1 MQKLLQYIGSY
12 LAMGLLMIVLAVAIG
27 FATFFE
33 KYYGLE
39 ASWGLVYATW
49 WFNLLWFLLAI
60 NLLAAL
66 MTRAK
71 FSRNRLG
78 IFLFHLAFLVIIVG
92 AGFTRFVGTSG
103 MLHLREGAVATSY
116 MSDESYLQVADNSG
130 NVLFRQQ
137 VNVSPYADNSF
148 SASVATLAGNFDLE
162 LVRYI
167 PNSSPVLV
175 PDPMGVP
182 VIKLVV
188 ATVNGR
194 YSQLLAQGEVI
205 KVDGIAIGYDTE
217 QKCDL
222 LFKGKDSTLS
232 FTAKEVMM
240 EGAMANTDGAKIE
253 ANTSKVV
260 KTSALYAASNYQ
272 FVVAGLAHNSRV
284 EYMPQHNSN
293 AQTLEFKATLKG
305 ITRTLF
311 LTKSAEAS
319 DWSPFL
325 LDGTT
330 FLMRYGPK
338 EVKLPF
344 SVKLNRFSLER
355 YSGSESPSAFSS
367 NVTVTDEETG
377 SSFERSVSMN
387 RVLDYQGYRF
397 YQASYDTDEKGTI
410 LRITQDLWG
419 MSLTYLGYGLFM
431 VGVLFMALSRR
442 TKLYGL
448 LSSTRSKAGV
458 VVALLLLPLFSN
470 GQELPTPDRDH
481 AAKFGQ
487 LLVLSRDGRI
497 HPLNTISG
505 EITRKLTG
513 SGSFGNLTADQL
525 VLGMTAFPDFYQS
538 APIIK
543 LGNQE
548 LQRMLGVTKPI
559 ASFVDLFDTTNG
571 GYKLQKYV
579 AEINQKTPVSR
590 TKLDKEILKVDERV
604 NICYSIF
611 TGSMLKLFPGEKGEP
626 WLSVEE
632 ALANGGDTSVRG
644 RLLLEYF
651 TAIRF
656 TTSVNSYQKADST
669 LSNFASYQKNAAGI
683 SFDGYPG
690 LELVYNK
697 IKPFERIIPIYGLAG
712 LGLLVLLFFRR
723 WRHSLR
729 TTKVLI
735 WTIVA
740 GLAVHTV
747 GLAMRWI
754 IAGHSPMSNG
764 YESML
769 MVSWVAVVGGLL
781 LAKKMPTMLGIA
793 AILATATL
801 FVAHLSWMDPE
812 ITNLV
817 PVLKSKWLTMHVSF
831 VMAGYAFFGLAALL
845 GFLSLVVIAV
855 PKLYSRVEGE
865 EFTQIQQLMSAGM
878 VIGLYL
884 FTIGTFLGAI
894 WANESWGR
902 YWGWDPKE
910 SWALITIFVYV
921 IITHLDNIPGF
932 KNPIAL
938 SFSSLIGFITVLM
951 TYFGVNYLLSGL
963 HSYASGD
970 ATRIPWGVYVGLGI
984 IVLVWIAAMAV
995 SSRTIFRKK
1004 IEPITEK

>member
-1 MQKLLQYIGSY
+1 
-12 LAMGLLMIVLAVAIG
+12 MGLLMIVLAVAIG

-39 ASWGLVYATW
+39 ASWGLVYNTW
-49 WFNLLWFLLAI
+49 WFDLLWFLLAV

-66 MTRAK
+66 LTRAT

-78 IFLFHLAFLVIIVG
+78 IFLFHLAFLVIIIGSGV
-92 AGFTRFVGTSG
+92 TRFFGTSG
-103 MLHLREGAVATSY
+103 LLHLREGATSTSY
-116 MSDESYLQVADNSG
+116 MSEEPYLQIADSSG
-130 NVLFRQQ
+130 NILFKRQ
-137 VNVSPYADNSF
+137 VNVNPYSDNAF
-148 SASVATLAGNFDLE
+148 SASVETQGGIFDIE
-162 LVRYI
+162 LFRFI

-175 PDPMGVP
+175 PDANGVP
-182 VIKLVV
+182 VLKLVV
-188 ATVNGR
+188 ATTNGR
-194 YSQLLAQGEVI
+194 YSQLLARGEVI
-205 KVDGIAIGYDTE
+205 KVDGVTVGYDTE

-222 LFKGKDSTLS
+222 LFSGSDSIIS
-232 FTAKEVMM
+232 FSAKEILM
-240 EGAMANTDGAKIE
+240 EGSMANTDGAKID

-260 KTSALYAASNYQ
+260 KINSLYAASGYQ
-272 FVVAGLAHNSRV
+272 FVVAGLAGKSRI
-284 EYMPQHNSN
+284 EYMPQHQGN
-293 AQTLEFKATLKG
+293 AQTLEFKTAIGNIKKTV
-305 ITRTLF
+305 F
-311 LTKSAEAS
+311 LTKSADGS
-319 DWSPFL
+319 DWTPFSFGGL
-325 LDGTT
+325 TL
-330 FLMRYGPK
+330 LMRYGPK
-338 EVKLPF
+338 EVTLPF
-344 SVKLNRFSLER
+344 SVELNKFVLER

-367 NVTVTDEETG
+367 NVTVTDNASG

-387 RVLDYQGYRF
+387 NVLDYKGYRF
-397 YQASYDTDEKGTI
+397 YQASYDSDEKGTI
-410 LRITQDLWG
+410 LRISRDFWG
-419 MSLTYLGYGLFM
+419 MALTYLGYGLFM
-431 VGVLFMALSRR
+431 VGTLFMAITRR
-442 TKLYGL
+442 TKLYNL
-448 LSSTRSKAGV
+448 LLTTRSKVGV
-458 VVALLLLPLFSN
+458 LMFMLLFPLLSV
-470 GQELPTPDRDH
+470 GKELPTPDKNH

-505 EITRKLTG
+505 EVTRKLTG
-513 SGSFGNLTADQL
+513 SSSIGNLSSDQL

-543 LGNQE
+543 LGNSE
-548 LQRMLGVTKPI
+548 LQRILGVSKSI
-559 ASFVDLFDTTNG
+559 ASFVDFFDTTNG

-579 AEINQKTPVSR
+579 AEVNQRAPTARSKF
-590 TKLDKEILKVDERV
+590 DKEILKVDERI

-611 TGSMLKLFPGEKGEP
+611 TGSMLKLFPGEKGGS

-632 ALANGGDTSVRG
+632 ALANGGDTTAHG
-644 RLLLEYF
+644 QLLLDYF

-656 TTSVNSYQKADST
+656 TTSTANYQKADSA
-669 LSNFASYQKNAAGI
+669 LAHFASYQKAAAGA

-690 LELVYNK
+690 LELFYNK
-697 IKPFERIIPIYGLAG
+697 IKPFELIIPIYGLAG

-723 WRHSLR
+723 WGHSSRL
-729 TTKVLI
+729 TKLLGWI
-735 WTIVA
+735 TIGA
-740 GLAVHTV
+740 LAVHTV
-747 GLAMRWI
+747 GLIMRWL

-769 MVSWVAVVGGLL
+769 MVSWAAVVGGVFM
-781 LAKKMPTMLGIA
+781 AKKMPVVLGIA

-817 PVLKSKWLTMHVSF
+817 PVLKSKWLTLHVSF

-845 GFLSLVVIAV
+845 GFLSLLVIAI
-855 PKLYSRVEGE
+855 PKLYNRVEE
-865 EFTQIQQLMSAGM
+865 KDFNQIQQLMSAGM

-884 FTIGTFLGAI
+884 FTVGTFLGAI

-932 KNPIAL
+932 KTPIAL

-970 ATRIPWGVYVGLGI
+970 AARIPWGVYVGLGVI
-984 IVLVWIAAMAV
+984 LCVWIAAMIV
-995 SSRTIFRKK
+995 STHTIFRKK
-1004 IEPITEK
+1004 TESITKK